1 MELTLQ
7 IGWIILILLI
17 QSYSGKSLQQPHS
30 HRAIERGLELMT
42 SLPESNFSNVV
53 VLLNDDVTGGD
64 NDDAWVDK
72 EQILKLKTPSDVKI
86 SVGSIAL
93 NNPEAGSR
101 VRAAL
106 GQRHDASQSTLFIIA
121 VDVDVASML
130 LNNLSKM
137 DFSRNS
143 WLFIFCFGWSDLHL
157 QYSLAHQ
164 KRF

>member
-42 SLPESNFSNVV
+42 SLPESNFSNLV
-53 VLLNDDVTGGD
+53 VLLNDDVTSGD

-86 SVGSIAL
+86 SVVSVAL

-101 VRAAL
+101 VRAVL
-106 GQRHDASQSTLFIIA
+106 GRRHDASQSTLIIIA

-143 WLFIFCFGWSDLHL
+143 WLFIFRFGWSDLHL